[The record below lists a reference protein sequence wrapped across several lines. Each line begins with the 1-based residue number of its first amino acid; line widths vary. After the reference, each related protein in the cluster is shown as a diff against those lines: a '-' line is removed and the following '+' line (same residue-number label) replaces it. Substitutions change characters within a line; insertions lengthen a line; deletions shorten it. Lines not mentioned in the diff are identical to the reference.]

1 MIRFYLLLFTLF
13 ASPIFA
19 DELTLPP
26 AKDFFMDAQ
35 QVWKNKTPILIMF
48 SIPDCAF
55 CKKVKEDVISP
66 MAELKEYNDKIII
79 RHIDANSFD
88 EVNNFFN
95 EEVSHNEF
103 AFNYAVSFFPTVIL
117 VDQYGST
124 LDKVIGVVNEDYYW
138 TDLDKVI
145 DKSIN
150 KLKKQMDAKL

>member
-13 ASPIFA
+13 CFPSFA
-19 DELTLPP
+19 DESTLPP

-55 CKKVKEDVISP
+55 CKKVKEEVLSP
-66 MAELKEYNDKIII
+66 MSQMKEYENKILI
-79 RHIDANSFD
+79 RHVDANSFD
-88 EVNNFFN
+88 DVNNFFN

-103 AFNYAVSFFPTVIL
+103 SFSYAVNFFPTVIL
-117 VDQYGST
+117 VDQYGAS
-124 LDKVIGVVNEDYYW
+124 LDKVIGVVNEDFYW
-138 TDLDKVI
+138 TDLDEVI
-145 DKSIN
+145 DNSIN